1 VVARAAGCDFAHE
14 GTPMTKSP
22 FFLLY
27 NHARAIRLTAV
38 AIVLAVP
45 AFAHAQPR
53 LSPPATNLV
62 PSCGYAQACLWRAAC
77 DHRQIDACYDR
88 CMRGDPRGPAAG
100 ACLRDCEKR
109 FPPC

>member
-1 VVARAAGCDFAHE
+1 MA
-14 GTPMTKSP
+14 KSP

-53 LSPPATNLV
+53 ISPPATNLV
-62 PSCGYAQACLWRAAC
+62 PSCGYSQACMWRAAC

-88 CMRGDPRGPAAG
+88 CMRGDPRGSVAG
-100 ACLRDCEKR
+100 PCLRDCEKR